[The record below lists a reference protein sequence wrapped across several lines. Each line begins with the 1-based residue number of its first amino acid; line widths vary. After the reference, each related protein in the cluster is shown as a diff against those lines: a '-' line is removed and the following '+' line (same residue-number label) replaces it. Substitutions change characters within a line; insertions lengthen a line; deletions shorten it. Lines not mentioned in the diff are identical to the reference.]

1 MRALNRLPPF
11 VGYVRFV
18 RELGPLPHRSAHLVN
33 DRRGASAFH
42 QRSLRMFD
50 TPEEEAMRNP
60 YLVATC
66 AMATAAVSTICAQD
80 AAVSYPTRPVIMVVL
95 FAPGG
100 GAEIEGRTFV
110 AKRSENPG
118 RQFIMDFKPGA
129 AMDHRDDACGSCRA
143 RRLPILRPICQGRSL
158 TYQQSDLSRSISFVI
173 FSPPP

>member
-1 MRALNRLPPF
+1 
-11 VGYVRFV
+11 
-18 RELGPLPHRSAHLVN
+18 
-33 DRRGASAFH
+33 
-42 QRSLRMFD
+42 
-50 TPEEEAMRNP
+50 MRNS
-60 YLVATC
+60 YLVASC
-66 AMATAAVSTICAQD
+66 VLAVAAVSTAHAQD
-80 AAVSYPTRPVIMVVL
+80 AAVSYPAKPVIMVVP

-100 GAEIEGRTFV
+100 GTEIEGRTFV
-110 AKRSENPG
+110 AKLSENLG